1 MSGRAQ
7 EEWLPLR
14 LSATG
19 GRGGGGWGTG
29 RVLARVDLSVRA
41 YRLVGR
47 SGLGGIR
54 SLPAPPTPELLVSKL
69 PKSAQDA
76 ALRWR
81 KLGVL

>member
-7 EEWLPLR
+7 GERLPLR
-14 LSATG
+14 RSATG
-19 GRGGGGWGTG
+19 GRRGTG
-29 RVLARVDLSVRA
+29 RVLARVDLWVRA

-47 SGLGGIR
+47 LGLGGIR
-54 SLPAPPTPELLVSKL
+54 SLPATPTPELLVSKR

-76 ALRWR
+76 ALRRR

>member
-7 EEWLPLR
+7 GERLPLR
-14 LSATG
+14 RSAIE
-19 GRGGGGWGTG
+19 GRGGTG
-29 RVLARVDLSVRA
+29 RVLALVDLSVRA

-47 SGLGGIR
+47 SGLGGIS
-54 SLPAPPTPELLVSKL
+54 SLPAPPTPELLVSKR